1 MKELIRQNV
10 GIDLSKATFDAVF
23 SVVNMDQ
30 QIKVKASRKFPNTQA
45 GFKQF
50 EKWVS
55 SKCKEG
61 IELRILMEATGI
73 YYEQL
78 AWYLYERDFSLSVIL
93 PTKAKRYMQSLGLKS
108 KTDGIDARGLAQMG
122 LEQRLALWQPVSKNI
137 YRLRLLTRQLEDFN
151 KQRTVNLNQLHAL
164 AHSAYST
171 SEVEKGLKRLL
182 RQIDKEIKRLEGSIE
197 QAVKEDEA
205 LWPRA
210 KHLLTI
216 PGVGMKTIAVL
227 IAETNGFEGFENQ
240 GQLVSY
246 SGYDIVESQSGTRTG
261 KTRMSKKGNAHIRRA
276 MHMPALCVVRFNVGP
291 FEALHRRLLAKGKAK
306 MQAYVAV
313 QRKLLIVIWTLW
325 IREEAFDPEYGS
337 RENRESLKAER
348 SSIQIEGDMLTRNEA
363 MHELVESKTGR
374 SKDLPAQDEPS
385 SSKSTKAL
393 FKSSL
398 RKKKAQKMLEI

>member
-1 MKELIRQNV
+1 MNELIRQNV
-10 GIDLSKATFDAVF
+10 GIDLSKDTFDAVL
-23 SVVNMDQ
+23 SVVDMDQ
-30 QIKVKASRKFPNTQA
+30 RIKVKASRKFPNTQA

-50 EKWVS
+50 EKWVL
-55 SKCKEG
+55 SKRKEG

-78 AWYLYERDFSLSVIL
+78 AWYLFERDFSLSVIL

-151 KQRTVNLNQLHAL
+151 KQRTVNICQLHSL
-164 AHSAYST
+164 AHSAYFT

-182 RQIDKEIKRLEGSIE
+182 RHIDKEIKRLEATIE
-197 QAVKEDEA
+197 QALKEDEA
-205 LWPRA
+205 LWSRT

-216 PGVGMKTIAVL
+216 PGVGLKTVAVI
-227 IAETNGFEGFENQ
+227 IAETNGFEGFENH

-261 KTRMSKKGNAHIRRA
+261 KTRISKKGNAHIRRA

-291 FEALHRRLLAKGKAK
+291 FEALHHRLMAKGKAK

-313 QRKLLIVIWTLW
+313 QRKLLIVMWTLW
-325 IREEAFDPEYGS
+325 NKKEAFDPEFGQM
-337 RENRESLKAER
+337 ENKDSQKAAQA
-348 SSIQIEGDMLTRNEA
+348 SVQIEGEIPGPNEA

-385 SSKSTKAL
+385 SNKSTKAL

-398 RKKKAQKMLEI
+398 RKEKAQKMLEI